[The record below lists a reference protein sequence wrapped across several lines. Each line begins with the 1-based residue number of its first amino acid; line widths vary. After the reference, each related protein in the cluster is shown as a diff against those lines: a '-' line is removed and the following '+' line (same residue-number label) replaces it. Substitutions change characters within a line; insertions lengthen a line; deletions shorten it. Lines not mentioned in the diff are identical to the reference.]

1 MRRLI
6 LSVAIV
12 FATLAGLI
20 LLWQFRLAMVLF
32 LLSLATA
39 AAARPATDSLVEN
52 GLPRGVAILLVYLA
66 GLLVLGGF
74 LYLISGPFLKEL
86 QQGTDDFVQTYE
98 RIKSEWPQGTAFQ
111 QFVASQMP
119 PPDDLYKAIA
129 GERGSMLL
137 QNIIGM
143 AQGFMVVVG
152 QFFII
157 LVLSVY
163 WSADRLHFERLWLS
177 LLPAE
182 RRAHARRIWRDL
194 EQGVGAYIR
203 SELLQSL
210 IAGLVLG
217 VGYWI
222 IGLDYPVLLAAIG
235 ALLWLIPWLG
245 AVLAV
250 VLPLVAGLGINP
262 LIAAVAVV
270 YTLGVLLVLEA
281 LVEPRL
287 FNRGRFSSLLVV
299 FLLIVM
305 TEAYGLLGL
314 ILAPPLAAS
323 VQILFRHLVRF
334 FSTPIQV
341 DRDQQIAA
349 LKERLQEIRL
359 ELDELEEPSPQVASL
374 AERLETLIEKSEHAL
389 EATQQQDPKLDLPAA
404 VRSNNT

>member
-1 MRRLI
+1 MKRLI
-6 LSVAIV
+6 WSAAIV
-12 FATLAGLI
+12 LATLAGLI
-20 LLWQFRLAMVLF
+20 VLWQFRLALVLF

-39 AAARPATDSLVEN
+39 AAVRPATDSLVER
-52 GLPRGVAILLVYLA
+52 GLPRGVSILLVYVA
-66 GLLVLGGF
+66 GLLVLGAF
-74 LYLISGPFLKEL
+74 LYLVSAPFLKEL
-86 QQGTDDFVQTYE
+86 QQATDNFVHTYE
-98 RIKSEWPQGTAFQ
+98 DIKSEWPQGTAFQ

-163 WSADRLHFERLWLS
+163 WSADRVHFERLWLS

-182 RRAHARRIWRDL
+182 RRAHARRIWREL
-194 EQGVGAYIR
+194 ELGVGAYIR
-203 SELLQSL
+203 SELAQSL
-210 IAGLVLG
+210 IAGIVLG
-217 VGYWI
+217 LGYWM
-222 IGLDYPVLLAAIG
+222 IGLDFPILLAAIG

-250 VLPLVAGLGINP
+250 ILPFVVGLSISP
-262 LIAAVAVV
+262 LIATITVI

-287 FNRGRFSSLLVV
+287 FNRRRYSSLLVV
-299 FLLIVM
+299 FFLVVM
-305 TEAYGLLGL
+305 TEAYGLVGM

-334 FSTPIQV
+334 FSTPGQA
-341 DRDQQIAA
+341 DQAEQIAA
-349 LKERLQEIRL
+349 LKQRLQDIYL
-359 ELDELEEPSPQVASL
+359 QLEEREERSPEVASL
-374 AERLETLIEKSEHAL
+374 AARLESLIEKSEEAL
-389 EATQQQDPKLDLPAA
+389 QADRRQDPKLNLPAA
-404 VRSNNT
+404 ARSKGS